1 MLYDELGKY
10 VELRQGLAINKKSNH
25 LVSNKKN
32 EQFIYPLL
40 RIADMMDNHYE
51 KYISSDVNPNVVAH
65 EDDIIYT
72 RTGQIGL
79 VFRNMLGVV
88 HNNSFIVSIKNELL
102 DKNYLYV
109 LLQSDFVKSQALKLA
124 NNSVQ
129 SDLTHEMFK
138 SIIVPIPSLSVQ
150 RKIAKIILDIDN
162 KIEINNELC
171 NNYILYVKEIYNRWF
186 LQFEFPLSSGNS
198 YKSSGGIFK
207 YSSELDIDIPE
218 DWSVKKLSELLIK
231 NNEKYD
237 GKDDIK
243 TIDLSVMPS
252 NNIVLPSYNSS
263 LNFSTNLFKMNRG
276 DLLFG
281 SIRPYLL
288 KGGIAP
294 FNGVVAGTVYSY
306 KPVVCSDYNY
316 LALSLFCD
324 RTFKHAVKVS
334 KGTKMPVVGS
344 DDLLELQLPYNK
356 EVAEQFN
363 KLNLLN
369 IISHIVEENNELISY
384 KDYLLPK
391 LLSGK
396 ILTN

>member
-1 MLYDELGKY
+1 
-10 VELRQGLAINKKSNH
+10 
-25 LVSNKKN
+25 
-32 EQFIYPLL
+32 
-40 RIADMMDNHYE
+40 
-51 KYISSDVNPNVVAH
+51 
-65 EDDIIYT
+65 
-72 RTGQIGL
+72 
-79 VFRNMLGVV
+79 
-88 HNNSFIVSIKNELL
+88 
-102 DKNYLYV
+102 
-109 LLQSDFVKSQALKLA
+109 
-124 NNSVQ
+124 
-129 SDLTHEMFK
+129 MFK

-171 NNYILYVKEIYNRWF
+171 NNYILYMKEIYNRWF